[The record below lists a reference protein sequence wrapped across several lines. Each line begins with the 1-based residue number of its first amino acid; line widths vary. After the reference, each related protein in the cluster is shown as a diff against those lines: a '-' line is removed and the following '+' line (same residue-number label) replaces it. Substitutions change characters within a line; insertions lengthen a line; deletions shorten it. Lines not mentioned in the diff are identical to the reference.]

1 MAQGLARSSNMENIR
16 EEVQHVCIETSDRLN
31 PETSRKSVQANI
43 LLSMIRF
50 NNVVRWKEFWR
61 DQKQSTKTELNGLNE
76 EAEESRFMAAGL
88 NTGLNP
94 TFHLNI
100 ENHGSENLE
109 GFLTVVENPPQGGFL
124 TQTLRTLEQ

>member
-1 MAQGLARSSNMENIR
+1 MRDHGLANASNTENIP
-16 EEVQHVCIETSDRLN
+16 EEVQRVCSGTSDWFF
-31 PETSRKSVQANI
+31 PEPQQKYIQDDI
-43 LLSMIRF
+43 LIALRRF
-50 NNVVRWKEFWR
+50 NNVVRWKEFWSE
-61 DQKQSTKTELNGLNE
+61 QKQSTKIELHE
-76 EAEESRFMAAGL
+76 EEEDSIFMATSL
-88 NTGLNP
+88 STGLNP